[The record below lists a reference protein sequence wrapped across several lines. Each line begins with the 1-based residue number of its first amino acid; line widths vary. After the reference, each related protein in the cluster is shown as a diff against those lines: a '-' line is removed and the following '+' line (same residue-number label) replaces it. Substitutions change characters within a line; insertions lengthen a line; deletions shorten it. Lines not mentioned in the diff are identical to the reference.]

1 MQKGKS
7 YELLIGT
14 YTGEGSNGI
23 YKAVFSTE
31 SGRLSAPELLVESE
45 NPSFI
50 TYSADRSKVY
60 AVNETQP
67 GSVSVFSWN
76 EYGTRLNEV
85 QKLESA
91 GDHPCFVE
99 VNEEMNLLAVANY
112 SSGTITAYGL
122 DSEGKLDGAPQTS
135 THVGDGPFLPNQSSA
150 HAHCSRFGPDGKY
163 IYAADLGADKV
174 FGYPVDSET
183 GLGEQEVAL
192 ELTPG
197 DGPRH
202 IAFHPERPQLFVIN
216 ELSNTIVS
224 AAIDSETGKLTAID
238 RKSTLPSLFEGK
250 SYCADIH
257 LSADGKFLYASNRGH
272 NSIAVFSVSEEGMLT
287 LLQTESVHGD
297 WPRNFAIS
305 PDGRF
310 LLVANQRSDNITI
323 FRINPDNG
331 MVRYTGQELNMS
343 HPVCLK
349 F

>member
-1 MQKGKS
+1 MQKG
-7 YELLIGT
+7 EEFGLLIGT
-14 YTGEGSNGI
+14 YTGEGSEGI
-23 YKAVFSTE
+23 YL
-31 SGRLSAPELLVESE
+31 SGFFPSSGTLSNPRLLVSTE

-50 TYSADRSKVY
+50 AYSDTRQKVY

-76 EYGTRLNEV
+76 EIGTSLNEV
-85 QKLESA
+85 QKLESS

-122 DSEGKLDGAPQTS
+122 DSEGKLDSAPQTS
-135 THVGDGPFLPNQSSA
+135 SHIGDGPFLPNQSSA
-150 HAHCSRFGPDGKY
+150 HAHCSRFGPTGNY
-163 IYAADLGADKV
+163 LYAADLGADKI
-174 FGYPVDSET
+174 FGYPVDAET

-224 AAIDSETGKLTAID
+224 ANIDQATGKLTQID
-238 RKSTLPSLFEGK
+238 RKSTLPSFFEGK

-257 LSADGKFLYASNRGH
+257 LSADGKYLYASNRGH

-297 WPRNFAIS
+297 WPRNFVIS
-305 PDGRF
+305 PDGKF
-310 LLVANQRSDNITI
+310 LLVANQRSDNVTVFKIDPST
-323 FRINPDNG
+323 G
-331 MVRYTGQELNMS
+331 MIRFTGREIEISQ
-343 HPVCLK
+343 PVCLR